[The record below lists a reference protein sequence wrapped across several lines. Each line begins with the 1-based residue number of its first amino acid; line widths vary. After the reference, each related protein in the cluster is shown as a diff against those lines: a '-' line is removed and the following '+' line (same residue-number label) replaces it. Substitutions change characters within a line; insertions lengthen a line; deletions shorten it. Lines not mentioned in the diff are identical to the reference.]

1 MRRNRGKRRLSYWQ
15 AVAINF
21 AVGCV
26 LGVFVGLLAIRV
38 IDALLETPAK
48 GCYIAAAEKPAERRE
63 MPVVT
68 VIAKA
73 AEESPEDIGPQF
85 VSLGAFRVTAYCP
98 CADCCGKCDG
108 ITATG
113 TQATQGRTIAVD
125 PDVIPYGTTVYM
137 DGVPYV
143 AEDCGGAIKEKRIDL
158 FFDDHADA
166 LEFGVQ
172 EKELYI
178 IGGLKND

>member
-1 MRRNRGKRRLSYWQ
+1 MVQELRRNRGKRRLSYWQ

-21 AVGCV
+21 AIGCV

-48 GCYIAAAEKPAERRE
+48 GCYIAAAEMPAERRE
-63 MPVVT
+63 MPVVA
-68 VIAKA
+68 VA
-73 AEESPEDIGPQF
+73 AEVVEEAPEETGPQF

-98 CADCCGKCDG
+98 CVKCCGKCDG

-125 PDVIPYGTTVYM
+125 PDVIPYGTTVYI

-143 AEDCGGAIKEKRIDL
+143 AEDCGGAIKEQRIDL
-158 FFDDHADA
+158 FFYDHADA

-172 EKELYI
+172 EKEIYI
-178 IGGLKND
+178 LEG